1 MSYNRNMNEP
11 TDFGIHD
18 GVEGERARLQERGRE
33 IVLAAP
39 VLYVDVD
46 VEADGKAGY
55 GSMLSIGA
63 QSPTGE
69 SFYREI
75 KPISEDFVAS
85 QREFC
90 EEHGLQRDRL
100 MQEAQEYI
108 EAMQEFAD
116 WLSELQ
122 AKYGK
127 PPVFTAF
134 NAAFDFAFVDLYFV
148 KAGLKNPFGIAP
160 FDLKSLA
167 LPIVG
172 DGNWDWSQTAKN
184 KLPTVIVPDGDF
196 THHALED
203 AQYQQK
209 LHFGMA
215 ALLSS
220 SKI

>member
-46 VEADGKAGY
+46 VEADGKAGH

-69 SFYREI
+69 SFYSEI
-75 KPISEDFVAS
+75 RPISDEFIEG

-90 EEHGLQRDRL
+90 ETHGLPRERL
-100 MQEAQEYI
+100 LAEAPEYTEVI
-108 EAMQEFAD
+108 QEFAKWID
-116 WLSELQ
+116 GLKD
-122 AKYGK
+122 KYER

-134 NAAFDFAFVDLYFV
+134 NAAFDFAFVDLYFA
-148 KAGLKNPFGIAP
+148 KAGMGNPFGIAP

-167 LPIVG
+167 LPLVG
-172 DGNWDWSQTAKN
+172 DGNWDWSQTSKN
-184 KLPTVIVPDGDF
+184 KLPDVIIPDGDF

-215 ALLSS
+215 ALLAG
-220 SKI
+220 KKY